1 MSGAKRIHLKGR
13 VALAIW
19 WAGVPSCVKLEW
31 KLPPDRGA
39 EAGLLLEV
47 VESENMLV

>member
-1 MSGAKRIHLKGR
+1 MTLRRLR
-13 VALAIW
+13 NVDNLF
-19 WAGVPSCVKLEW
+19 AGVLNGVELEW